1 MEKIT
6 KTDEKVAFI
15 TEMNLTLANAVRRS
29 VNEIPILAIEEVD
42 MYKNDS
48 ALYDEVLAHRIG
60 LVPLKNQKLK
70 EGDSVEFKLS
80 AKANEKSNNV
90 LSGEMGDGV
99 VIDNIPLTILEK
111 DQELEFVA
119 RAKQGKGI
127 EHAKYSPGL
136 VYYRILNNVEVG
148 KEAEKQSE
156 LAEIFPNVFAF
167 DGKLKVKNAA
177 AFDLEVEDL
186 AEFEGIKV
194 TPTDKIVFSIE
205 SWGQIE
211 AGEIFTDAIKILS
224 KNLDEV
230 AKELK

>member
-15 TEMNLTLANAVRRS
+15 SNMNLTLANAIRRS
-29 VNEIPILAIEEVD
+29 ANEIPILAIDEVD
-42 MYKNDS
+42 IYKNDS

-70 EGDSVEFKLS
+70 EGDSVDFKLV
-80 AKANEKSNNV
+80 AKANDKMNEV
-90 LSGEMGDGV
+90 LSGEMGDGI
-99 VIDNIPLTILEK
+99 VIDSIPLTILEK

-136 VYYRILNNVEVG
+136 VYYRILNKVEIG
-148 KEAEKQSE
+148 KDGEKRSE
-156 LAEIFPNVFAF
+156 LAEIFPQAFTF
-167 DGKLKVKNAA
+167 DGKLKVKNEW
-177 AFDLEVEDL
+177 AFDLDIEDL
-186 AEFEGIKV
+186 AEFDGIKI

-205 SWGQIE
+205 SWGQID
-211 AGEIFTDAIKILS
+211 AGEIFMDAVKVLN